1 MSIDVSF
8 ECDDDVGIISKKKV
22 RLVRRKM
29 KKREREEKNEDR
41 KIFDLISLFYWD
53 LKFNV
58 FI

>member
-22 RLVRRKM
+22 RLVRGKM
-29 KKREREEKNEDR
+29 KREREEENEDR

>member
-8 ECDDDVGIISKKKV
+8 ECYDDVGIISKKKV

>member
-8 ECDDDVGIISKKKV
+8 ECDDDVGIISKKKL
-22 RLVRRKM
+22 RLVRGKM
-29 KKREREEKNEDR
+29 KREREEENEDR